1 MVLVGSHWKFWL
13 LSVAES
19 VKVVKFKILKFSS
32 HMEESIWVKSQVL
45 WVFGGDYLS
54 LLLFKS
60 SQDLRGIALVST
72 IPRSYTVSENH
83 VEPR

>member
-1 MVLVGSHWKFWL
+1 M
-13 LSVAES
+13 
-19 VKVVKFKILKFSS
+19 
-32 HMEESIWVKSQVL
+32 KSQVL

-60 SQDLRGIALVST
+60 SQDLRGIALVSP
-72 IPRSYTVSENH
+72 IPRSYTVSENR